1 MAQNKMT
8 QKVIITR
15 FNSHHDFLKPL
26 ENNLGLVIVTLGST
40 WCGPC
45 KRIKHVLYGFA
56 SSLDNVICRDI
67 DVD

>member
-26 ENNLGLVIVTLGST
+26 ENNPGLVIVKLGST

-45 KRIKHVLYGFA
+45 KRIKPVLDSF
-56 SSLDNVICRDI
+56 SHQVPIM
-67 DVD
+67 